1 MILVFASVGPTYA
14 QVAELADAL
23 DSGSSA
29 GNGVEVR
36 ILSWAPTSL
45 GHQTFQ
51 SAYADFAFA
60 IVCVFDCSVSVL
72 VSVGFAVMRST
83 ASLRWLSPR
92 WEYHRGLLRPS

>member
-36 ILSWAPTSL
+36 ILSWAPTTYEFL
-45 GHQTFQ
+45 
-51 SAYADFAFA
+51 DFSKVPF
-60 IVCVFDCSVSVL
+60 V
-72 VSVGFAVMRST
+72 T
-83 ASLRWLSPR
+83 
-92 WEYHRGLLRPS
+92 